1 MHISERGQSRDVVRE
16 EFRLSLEK
24 LKDQRSKKKKK
35 KVEITSHFFFLSYA
49 MHFVSIIV

>member
-35 KVEITSHFFFLSYA
+35 VEITSHFFFLSYA